1 MAATCHPR
9 LGGASRQG
17 GGGRRMYPCQKIT
30 GEEKIMKNLRFIL
43 LVAGIVSLSSCGLY
57 REYERPEVGFTD
69 SLYRRLPETKDNIS
83 LAQMSWEEL
92 FTDPMLREWITL
104 GLKHNTDL
112 NVAIFKVE
120 EAEASLM
127 AARGAFLPGVS
138 FNANGGI
145 ATPSG
150 ADFST
155 NLTAS
160 WEADI
165 FGSLTNAKRKA
176 AAALEQSV
184 AYRQA
189 VQTKLV
195 ATIANT
201 YYTLLML
208 DEQLSVSQ
216 RTYENWKENIR
227 TMEALKR
234 AGKTNEAAVL
244 QAKSNQLN
252 VEGSMISLE
261 QQIIEMENSLSSLLG
276 IVPMTIRRGN
286 LNEQNF
292 PLELSQGIPAELLA
306 KRPDV
311 KQAEL
316 ALAQAYYATNQA
328 RASFY
333 PKLNLSG
340 VLGWTA
346 SGKSVNPGDFI
357 ADLGASLMQPVFNK
371 RVLKAN
377 LKKAEAQQKAA
388 LYEFKQSLLD
398 AGVEVNNA
406 LIQWQTAQ
414 ESLKIDQKKVVHLQ
428 AAVWNTQLL
437 MKHGLTNYLEVLT
450 AQQTL
455 LQAELAVASDKFE
468 QIQGVINLYHALGG
482 GYED

>member
-1 MAATCHPR
+1 M
-9 LGGASRQG
+9 
-17 GGGRRMYPCQKIT
+17 KIF
-30 GEEKIMKNLRFIL
+30 RYIL
-43 LVAGIVSLSSCGLY
+43 LLAGLLSLDSCGLY
-57 REYERPEVGFTD
+57 RKYERPETAFAD
-69 SLYRRLPETKDNIS
+69 SLYRRLPEVKDTS
-83 LAQMSWEEL
+83 SFAELSWEEF
-92 FTDPMLREWITL
+92 FTDPVLKEWINL

-112 NVAIFKVE
+112 NVARTRVE
-120 EAEASLM
+120 EAEATLM
-127 AARGAFLPGVS
+127 AARGSFLPGLN
-138 FNANGGI
+138 FNADAGIGSGG
-145 ATPSG
+145 G
-150 ADFST
+150 VDFSSRI
-155 NLTAS
+155 TAS

-189 VQTKLV
+189 VETQLV
-195 ATIANT
+195 ATISST

-208 DEQLSVSQ
+208 DEQLRVSQ

-252 VEGSMISLE
+252 VEGSMLSLQ
-261 QQIIEMENSLSSLLG
+261 QQIIEVENSLSSLIG

-292 PLELSQGIPAELLA
+292 PLELSQGLPAHLLSR
-306 KRPDV
+306 RPDV
-311 KQAEL
+311 RQAEM
-316 ALAQAYYATNQA
+316 ALAQAFYAANMA
-328 RASFY
+328 RSSFY
-333 PKLNLSG
+333 PAISLSG
-340 VLGWTA
+340 ALGWTA
-346 SGKSVNPGDFI
+346 AGAGVDPTSFFT
-357 ADLGASLMQPVFNK
+357 DLGASLLQPIFNK
-371 RVLKAN
+371 RALKAN
-377 LKKAEAQQKAA
+377 LKKAQAQQKAA
-388 LYEFKQSLLD
+388 LHEFRQSILD

-414 ESLKIDQKKVVHLQ
+414 ESLVIDQKKVVHLQ

-482 GYED
+482 GYSL

>member
-1 MAATCHPR
+1 
-9 LGGASRQG
+9 
-17 GGGRRMYPCQKIT
+17 
-30 GEEKIMKNLRFIL
+30 MKNLRYIFIIAAVFTL
-43 LVAGIVSLSSCGLY
+43 NSCGLY
-57 REYERPEVGFTD
+57 KQYERPQTD
-69 SLYRRLPETKDNIS
+69 FVDTLYRRLPAAHDSTS
-83 LAQMSWEEL
+83 LAQISWEEF
-92 FTDPMLREWITL
+92 FTDPILKDWISL
-104 GLKHNTDL
+104 GLEHNTDL
-112 NVAIFKVE
+112 NVARTRVV
-120 EAEASLM
+120 EAEAALM
-127 AARGAFLPGVS
+127 TARGAFLPGANLNINGELIPLSLSSTVS
-138 FNANGGI
+138 
-145 ATPSG
+145 
-150 ADFST
+150 
-155 NLTAS
+155 AS

-189 VQTKLV
+189 VQTQLV

-208 DEQLSVSQ
+208 DEQLRVSQ
-216 RTYENWKENIR
+216 RTYENWNENIR

-252 VEGSMISLE
+252 VQGSMLSLE
-261 QQIIEMENSLSSLLG
+261 QQILEMENSLSALLG
-276 IVPMTIRRGN
+276 VVPMTIIRGN

-292 PLELSQGIPAELLA
+292 PLELSQGLPAQLLS

-311 KQAEL
+311 RQAEM

-328 RASFY
+328 RSSFY
-333 PKLNLSG
+333 PKLTLSG
-340 VLGWTA
+340 ALGWTTA
-346 SGKSVNPGDFI
+346 GVGVDPSMFI
-357 ADLGASLMQPVFNK
+357 TDLGASLLQPIFNK
-371 RVLKAN
+371 RALKAN
-377 LKKAEAQQKAA
+377 LKKAEAQQNAA
-388 LYEFKQSLLD
+388 LYQFKQSLLD

-414 ESLKIDQKKVVHLQ
+414 ESLEIDQKKVVHLQ

-468 QIQGVINLYHALGG
+468 QIQGIINLYHALGG
-482 GYED
+482 GY